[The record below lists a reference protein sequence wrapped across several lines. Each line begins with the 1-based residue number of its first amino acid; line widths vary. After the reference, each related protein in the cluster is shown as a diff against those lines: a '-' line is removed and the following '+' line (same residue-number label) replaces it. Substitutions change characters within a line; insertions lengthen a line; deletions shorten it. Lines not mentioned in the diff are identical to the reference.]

1 MSKFITTKCGIDKF
15 NKLRD
20 QKGFFKK
27 IRFYWFVIIASVR
40 EPGVVVVVTHGGCI
54 YALEALLGEKYRR
67 ISNLGGRWLEIKDGT
82 FTLGERTRLLEPD
95 EETYPDQI

>member
-27 IRFYWFVIIASVR
+27 IRFYWFVIIASLRDSVLDR
-40 EPGVVVVVTHGGCI
+40 APNN
-54 YALEALLGEKYRR
+54 EKKMY
-67 ISNLGGRWLEIKDGT
+67 
-82 FTLGERTRLLEPD
+82 D
-95 EETYPDQI
+95 EN

>member
-27 IRFYWFVIIASVR
+27 IRFYWFVTIASLRDIVFNR
-40 EPGVVVVVTHGGCI
+40 APKI
-54 YALEALLGEKYRR
+54 DQKMA
-67 ISNLGGRWLEIKDGT
+67 
-82 FTLGERTRLLEPD
+82 D
-95 EETYPDQI
+95 EN

>member
-1 MSKFITTKCGIDKF
+1 MSKFITTKCGIDQF

-40 EPGVVVVVTHGGCI
+40 DSVLDRAPNN
-54 YALEALLGEKYRR
+54 EKKMY
-67 ISNLGGRWLEIKDGT
+67 
-82 FTLGERTRLLEPD
+82 D
-95 EETYPDQI
+95 EN

>member
-27 IRFYWFVIIASVR
+27 IRFYWFVIIASLRDSVLDR
-40 EPGVVVVVTHGGCI
+40 
-54 YALEALLGEKYRR
+54 AQNDEKKM
-67 ISNLGGRWLEIKDGT
+67 S
-82 FTLGERTRLLEPD
+82 D
-95 EETYPDQI
+95 EN